1 MINSPVLPTNELVRV
16 MQISCPEQFRLGET
30 AEPESFRLCVS
41 EQKSLHTSMIEETH
55 KLLEPP

>member
-1 MINSPVLPTNELVRV
+1 